1 MLKVHH
7 PRIDWG
13 IAWEGGRDRLGPVD
27 QNANSNAPWCGCFL
41 AKLVNVIES
50 IISRHVKP
58 ETVLSRVL
66 CLQERA
72 SVPVSECEKEENG
85 EPTFPTRNADGCN

>member
-1 MLKVHH
+1 MKRAAVLKVQN
-7 PRIDWG
+7 PSVYWG

-27 QNANSNAPWCGCFL
+27 QIANSNAPWCGCFL
-41 AKLVNVIES
+41 AKLANVIES
-50 IISRHVKP
+50 IILRHVKP

-72 SVPVSECEKEENG
+72 SVPVSE
-85 EPTFPTRNADGCN
+85 